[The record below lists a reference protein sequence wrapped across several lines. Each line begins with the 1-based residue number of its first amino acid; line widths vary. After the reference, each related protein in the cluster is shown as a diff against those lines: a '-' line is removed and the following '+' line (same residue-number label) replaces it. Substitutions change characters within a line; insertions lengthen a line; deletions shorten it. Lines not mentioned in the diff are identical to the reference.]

1 MNLFFNYKLFSQKK
15 KIMSQ
20 LQLSINIIL
29 SLLRDQ
35 YSNYFFGFIY
45 LVTKW
50 VSIYFGS

>member
-45 LVTKW
+45 LVTK
-50 VSIYFGS
+50 